1 MKNSKINGH
10 HIGKI
15 QDTVN
20 GVDIIECDQCQF
32 KHITPL
38 PTEKELLKFYS
49 EDYFQKDKSSYF
61 DEFQEDIEWW
71 RLVFS
76 DKYDSFEELIHI
88 VSEFKPDLIGIRL
101 LSFFKHFTVDT
112 IKAIKE
118 YDNNITI

>member
-38 PTEKELLKFYS
+38 PTENELLKFYS

-61 DEFQEDIEWW
+61 DEVQEDIEWW
-71 RLVFS
+71 ELVFS
-76 DKYDSFEELIHI
+76 DKYDSFEELLPTNRR
-88 VSEFKPDLIGIRL
+88 SLLDIGCGYI
-101 LSFFKHFTVDT
+101 
-112 IKAIKE
+112 
-118 YDNNITI
+118 Y